1 MLPILTP
8 SFSSDNWRSL
18 ELKLIAIANKE
29 KQELA
34 PRDRLANNALSL
46 AQSYARKQE
55 WGNLFRFLI
64 ERKIIAESVSKPR
77 KVCVP
82 KSVRKRSTESVR
94 GKLKSLLVEILYS
107 DRAIGT
113 VTIKAKLAKLGFFI
127 TDRVCQEYLSQFS
140 KEGSIYKSSASA
152 VKFTAYALKP
162 TDVIEKTE
170 WLPVS
175 AAFKIAQSNGC
186 KCSYYFFRVRSDASD
201 SVKKVAKFY
210 AQYGIEYKFDHNDR
224 DIYRWRVIG

>member
-8 SFSSDNWRSL
+8 SLSSDSWRSL
-18 ELKLIAIANKE
+18 ELKLIAIANRE
-29 KQELA
+29 KRELE
-34 PRDRLANNALSL
+34 PRDRTANNVLSL

-55 WGNLFRFLI
+55 WGNLFRFLV
-64 ERKIIAESVSKPR
+64 ERKIIAESVSEPK

-82 KSVRKRSTESVR
+82 KPIHRRSAESVR
-94 GKLKSLLVEILYS
+94 GKLKSLLLEVLYS

-113 VTIKAKLAKLGFFI
+113 VTIKAKLAERGFFI
-127 TDRVCQEYLSQFS
+127 TDRVCQEYLSQFN

-152 VKFTAYALKP
+152 IKFTAYALQS
-162 TDVIEKTE
+162 TDVIDKAE

-201 SVKKVAKFY
+201 SVEKVTEFY
-210 AQYGIEYKFDHNDR
+210 AQYGIEYKFDHNGG